1 MKTISVKW
9 IIGAAIVMFIFSGT
23 ALADGNRVGGRG
35 GGAKKI
41 QSGHGGGQGPHIKNK
56 APQQKFGR
64 YQRRPIP
71 PQGRVYQR
79 PQYRPGPVPRYR
91 HRPAPVPRYRY
102 HPAPVPRYR
111 YHPAPVPRYRHLPA
125 RPYYGHRPQYRRP
138 DAFYGFSFSIL
149 DPNFAL
155 GFSTGGGW

>member
-23 ALADGNRVGGRG
+23 AWAGGNRDGGRG
-35 GGAKKI
+35 GGAKGI
-41 QSGHGGGQGPHIKNK
+41 QSGHGGGQGPHVRNK

-64 YQRRPIP
+64 YQRRPAH
-71 PQGRVYQR
+71 PQGRVFQR
-79 PQYRPGPVPRYR
+79 PQYRPAPVYRYKY
-91 HRPAPVPRYRY
+91 RPAPVPRY
-102 HPAPVPRYR
+102 H
-111 YHPAPVPRYRHLPA
+111 HHPA
-125 RPYYGHRPQYRRP
+125 RPYYGQRPQYRRP